1 MVNRGITFIEL
12 LIVAAI
18 IGIVALIVLPAFS
31 SIKEKQV
38 LNNGVENVISALNKA
53 RGETLS
59 SLDSS
64 SYGVYFSSGE
74 IVIFKGTIYSSADPD
89 NEIISITSP
98 ASISNVTLGGQSG
111 GAGEMYFNRLTG
123 SPSKSGTIT
132 ISSPSYSKI
141 ITLSATGAVSKN

>member
-98 ASISNVTLGGQSG
+98 ASISIV
-111 GAGEMYFNRLTG
+111 
-123 SPSKSGTIT
+123 
-132 ISSPSYSKI
+132 
-141 ITLSATGAVSKN
+141 